1 LQLSLAYKEGN
12 QMADLTLPLD
22 RDSYIAAILASGT
35 SGHLSTP
42 EAVVKRY
49 FEILTE
55 IQKHK
60 GTWELYAKADKA
72 ARSG

>member
-1 LQLSLAYKEGN
+1 
-12 QMADLTLPLD
+12 MAELTLPLD

-35 SGHLSTP
+35 SGHLVSP

-49 FEILTE
+49 FEVLTE
-55 IQKHK
+55 IQRQK
-60 GTWELYAKADKA
+60 GTWEMYAKADKL